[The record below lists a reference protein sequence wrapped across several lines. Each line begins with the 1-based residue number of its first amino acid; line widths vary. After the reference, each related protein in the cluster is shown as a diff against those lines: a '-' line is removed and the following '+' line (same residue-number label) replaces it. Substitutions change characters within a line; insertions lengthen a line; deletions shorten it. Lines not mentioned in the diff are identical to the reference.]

1 MMAKTKIICYR
12 FLSLENLHGKGLRN
26 IRKTLGLTQRG
37 LAAITG
43 ICCSSISNIENGK
56 QDPTMKTIIKV
67 RDALLGY
74 IESNVAPCLASDDV
88 VVMNIG
94 LLHRESVAQG
104 GTKNK
109 KLSDF

>member
-26 IRKTLGLTQRG
+26 IRKTLGLTQKG

-43 ICCSSISNIENGK
+43 TCCSSISNIENDK
-56 QDPTMKTIIKV
+56 QDPTLKTIIRV

-74 IESNVAPCLASDDV
+74 IESNVAPSVASDDI
-88 VVMNIG
+88 VVMNVG
-94 LLHRESVAQG
+94 LLHRESVAQI

-109 KLSDF
+109 KLSEF